1 MIKKKFLKATV
12 AGIATMV
19 PGVNGL
25 SEFYSTFCQSQSDE
39 RRDKVEEEFR
49 QRFDDIQDYV
59 DNNPSNFAIFLNAVK
74 GAFEDITDEKIK
86 NYVNA
91 LVSAIQN
98 ENLDNTKIHIFLNL
112 LRKYSVF
119 HIKVLE
125 YFNRSHFRNDN
136 QGFQQS
142 VSIEP
147 RSTEQY
153 IADIIGEEE
162 PELANDISLLKL
174 AIKDLYADGLLQISR
189 LDQLH
194 SPVLNGFSKKT
205 TSFGEEFLNFIA
217 D

>member
-1 MIKKKFLKATV
+1 MTKKNIIKAGV
-12 AGIATMV
+12 AGIATMI

-25 SEFYSTFCQSQSDE
+25 FEFYSTFCQSQSDE

-49 QRFDDIQDYV
+49 QKFDDIQD
-59 DNNPSNFAIFLNAVK
+59 DIKNNPSNFAIFLNAVK
-74 GAFEDITDEKIK
+74 GAFEDISDEKIK

-98 ENLDNTKIHIFLNL
+98 ENFDNTKIHIFLNL
-112 LRKYSVF
+112 LRKYSVL

-125 YFNRSHFRNDN
+125 YFNHSHSKRSNT
-136 QGFQQS
+136 GFQMN
-142 VSIEP
+142 VSEP

-153 IADIIGEEE
+153 IADIIGEEQ
-162 PELANDISLLKL
+162 PELARDISLLEL
-174 AIKDLYADGLLQISR
+174 AIKDLYADGLLLISK

-194 SPVLNGFSKKT
+194 SPTLNGFSKKT